1 MTFLE
6 QLNRIESESSKILG
20 KQPTEVLLLNSDSNI
35 IAAAFMPE
43 ENVILVNSIYNE
55 LTPTVVGFLAHETRH
70 AYQHQVILGQLKP
83 KPSDDPILWKHDFD
97 SHIKPSEEN
106 MVDYVLQAIEID
118 AIAYS
123 ELFIRKMLKRNLR
136 INVPGYLR
144 PSIDERKA
152 IIEKEL
158 NFDESNKEAFIVSV

>member
-6 QLNRIESESSKILG
+6 QLNRIEAESSKILG

-43 ENVILVNSIYNE
+43 ENVILVNSIYKE

-83 KPSDDPILWKHDFD
+83 KPSDDPLTWAHDFEH
-97 SHIKPSEEN
+97 HIKPSEEN

>member
-6 QLNRIESESSKILG
+6 QLNRIEAESSKILG

-43 ENVILVNSIYNE
+43 ENVILVNSIYKE

-106 MVDYVLQAIEID
+106 MVDYASQAIEVD

-123 ELFIRKMLKRNLR
+123 ELFICKMFKRKLK
-136 INVPGYLR
+136 INVPGFLR
-144 PSIDERKA
+144 PAVDERKA

-158 NFDESNKEAFIVSV
+158 NFDESNKEAFIVGV

>member
-6 QLNRIESESSKILG
+6 QLNRIEAESSKILG
-20 KQPTEVLLLNSDSNI
+20 KQPTEVLLLNSDSNV

-43 ENVILVNSIYNE
+43 ENVILVNSIYKE

-70 AYQHQVILGQLKP
+70 AYQHQVIHGQLKP
-83 KPSDDPILWKHDFD
+83 KPSDDQFTWAHDFEH
-97 SHIKPSEEN
+97 HIKPSEEN
-106 MVDYVLQAIEID
+106 MVDYASQSIEVD

-123 ELFIRKMLKRNLR
+123 ELFIRKMLKKNLR

-144 PSIDERKA
+144 PAIDERKT

-158 NFDESNKEAFIVSV
+158 NFDESNKEAFIVSL

>member
-6 QLNRIESESSKILG
+6 QLNRIEAESSKILG

-43 ENVILVNSIYNE
+43 ENVILVNSIYKE

-70 AYQHQVILGQLKP
+70 AYQHQVIHGQLKP
-83 KPSDDPILWKHDFD
+83 KPSDDPLTWAHDFEH
-97 SHIKPSEEN
+97 HIKPSEEN

-152 IIEKEL
+152 IIEMEL
-158 NFDESNKEAFIVSV
+158 NFDESNKEAFIVGV